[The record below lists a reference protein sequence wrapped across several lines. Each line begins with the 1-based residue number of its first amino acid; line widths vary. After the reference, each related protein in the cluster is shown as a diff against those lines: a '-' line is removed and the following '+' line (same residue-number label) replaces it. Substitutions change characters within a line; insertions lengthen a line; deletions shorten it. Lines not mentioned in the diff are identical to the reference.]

1 MDIKNVKLPTLEK
14 VDNKKELKQLNNLYF
29 NKDKNDLLNFIK
41 KKISGYKQQDIKK
54 NKLDKNNFI
63 NFDKTVELLV
73 ISKLK
78 CFYCNRDMKIKYE
91 NCRDKQQWTL
101 DRIDNDLGH
110 NNDNVKIACL
120 DCNLKRRRINMEKF
134 VFTKQLKIN
143 KHE

>member
-1 MDIKNVKLPTLEK
+1 MDVKKIKLPTLEK
-14 VDNKKELKQLNNLYF
+14 IDNKEELKELNNLYF
-29 NKDKNDLLNFIK
+29 NKNNNDLLNFIK

-63 NFDKTVELLV
+63 SCDKTVELLV

-91 NCRDKQQWTL
+91 NSRDKQQWTL

-134 VFTKQLKIN
+134 LFTKQLKIN

>member
-1 MDIKNVKLPTLEK
+1 MDVKKIKLPTLEK
-14 VDNKKELKQLNNLYF
+14 IDNKEELKELNNLYF
-29 NKDKNDLLNFIK
+29 NKNNNDLLNFIK

-63 NFDKTVELLV
+63 SCDKTVELLV

-91 NCRDKQQWTL
+91 NYRDKQQWTL

-134 VFTKQLKIN
+134 LFTKQLKIK

>member
-1 MDIKNVKLPTLEK
+1 MDVKKIKLPTLEK
-14 VDNKKELKQLNNLYF
+14 IDNKEELKELNNLYF
-29 NKDKNDLLNFIK
+29 NKNNNDLLNFIK

-63 NFDKTVELLV
+63 SCDKTVELLV

-91 NCRDKQQWTL
+91 NSRDKQQWTL

-134 VFTKQLKIN
+134 LFTKQLKIK